1 MQKYKKRYG
10 QHFLHDKNIIKK
22 IIMSI
27 GPRKNDYFL
36 EIGPGEGA
44 LTDALLKKTEHVT
57 LIEKDKDLIP
67 SLKSKYCKFRKVK
80 LLNSDILKV
89 NLEDHVFTDTRLIG
103 NLPYNISTEI
113 LFRLLP
119 ISSRI
124 KDMHFMLQKEVVDR
138 MVAEPGSKTFG
149 RLSIMIQVYFDVL
162 KLFDISPDVFVP
174 KPKIQSSYIR
184 LTPKASQFESNL
196 CENNFKK
203 IVTKAFTA
211 RRKMIKTSLKD
222 YLDIEILKTLSINP
236 NARPEVLSVNDFL
249 KMAEHV

>member
-1 MQKYKKRYG
+1 M
-10 QHFLHDKNIIKK
+10 
-22 IIMSI
+22 
-27 GPRKNDYFL
+27 
-36 EIGPGEGA
+36 
-44 LTDALLKKTEHVT
+44 
-57 LIEKDKDLIP
+57 
-67 SLKSKYCKFRKVK
+67 
-80 LLNSDILKV
+80 
-89 NLEDHVFTDTRLIG
+89 
-103 NLPYNISTEI
+103 
-113 LFRLLP
+113 
-119 ISSRI
+119 I

-138 MVAEPGSKTFG
+138 IVAKPGSKTFG
-149 RLSIMIQVYFDVL
+149 RLSIMVQVYFDVL

-184 LTPKASQFESNL
+184 LIPKASQFESNL

-222 YLDIEILKTLSINP
+222 YLDVEILKNLSINP